1 MKNDLISII
10 VPVYNVEKYIDRCIK
25 SITMQTYKNLEII
38 LVDDGSSDK
47 SLDLCKKWAIK
58 DKRII
63 VVHSKN
69 KGVSSARNIG
79 LKKAT
84 GEYIGFI
91 DSDDYIDSRMYEL
104 LLSSIKKY
112 NSDIAFC
119 GVKKIYINE
128 TKNSLAFPKD
138 VFDKYYFFKHYNF
151 NNNMNY
157 AVWNK
162 LYKKEIVNNLFF
174 DNNIKVTEDGL
185 FVMNCVDRAKLIS
198 YVNKNMY
205 CYDCTNQNSTLHS
218 KNIEKFITSLDA
230 KKEMISILKKNNID
244 AYIQEECDYIGNL
257 YKYFAKAKNRKNI
270 NFEKYK
276 LVAKRY
282 INDGLI
288 KNKIGIKNKLKVI
301 IYKILLKI

>member
-1 MKNDLISII
+1 MKNDLISVI
-10 VPVYNVEKYIDRCIK
+10 VPVYNVEDYIDRCIE
-25 SITMQTYKNLEII
+25 SITNQTYKNLEII

-47 SLDLCKKWAIK
+47 SLDLCKKWARK
-58 DKRII
+58 DNRII
-63 VVHSKN
+63 VIHSEN

-79 LKKAT
+79 LTKAT
-84 GEYIGFI
+84 GDYIGFI

-119 GVKKIYINE
+119 GFKYIYTKE
-128 TKNSLAFPKD
+128 TKNSLDFPKE
-138 VFDKYYFFKHYNF
+138 VFDKCYFLKHYKF

-157 AVWNK
+157 SASNK
-162 LYKKEIVNNLFF
+162 LYKKEIIKNIFF
-174 DNNIKVTEDGL
+174 DTNIKVTEDGL
-185 FVMNCVDRAKLIS
+185 FVMNCVDRANLIS

-218 KNIEKFITSLDA
+218 NNIEKFITSLDA
-230 KKEMISILKKNNID
+230 KKEMISILKRNNID

-257 YKYFAKAKNRKNI
+257 YKYFIKSKDSKNI

-276 LVAKRY
+276 KVAKSY

-288 KNKIGIKNKLKVI
+288 KNKIGLKNKFKVI
-301 IYKILLKI
+301 IYKTLLKI